1 MSYMGSVKPNYIKNF
16 ADDLMKAYQ
25 GSFNADYEHNKDM
38 VSMYT
43 DIRYKTIRN
52 RVAGYITRRVQIRG
66 E

>member
-25 GSFNADYEHNKDM
+25 GFFNNDFEHNKEM
-38 VSMYT
+38 VSQYT
-43 DIRYKTIRN
+43 DIKNKTIRN
-52 RVAGYITRRVQIRG
+52 RVAGYITRKVQIKG